1 VGQLSQKWDKAFWGM
16 ERRLLR
22 LLVSSKIPLLF
33 VADYLNMGDEKGEGW
48 GKGIERNPLN

>member
-1 VGQLSQKWDKAFWGM
+1 VGQLSQKWDKTFWGM
-16 ERRLLR
+16 ERRLLQ

-33 VADYLNMGDEKGEGW
+33 VADYLNMRDEKGEGW